1 MSTTLAT
8 SAILPTEH
16 QTRTRRWTRDEY
28 YRAYTSGLF
37 GPEERLELIRGE
49 IKEKMPQRPRHATG
63 VRKLERALLRFE
75 NDAYHVRSQAP
86 ITLLNDS
93 EPEPDLVV
101 ARGSLETFEER
112 HPLAE
117 ELVLVVEVSDTTLTY
132 DRTDKARLYAEAGIA
147 EYWVLNVAGG
157 YLEVRRDP
165 DEGEYHSLQTI
176 RTGDSIA
183 PLFSPDTPLPVADLL
198 PRDE

>member
-1 MSTTLAT
+1 MSTTLIPTAV
-8 SAILPTEH
+8 LPVEL
-16 QTRTRRWTRDEY
+16 QPRTRRWTRDEY
-28 YRAYTSGLF
+28 YKAYTSGLF
-37 GPEERLELIRGE
+37 GPDERLELIRGE

-63 VRKLERALLRFE
+63 VRKLERVLLRFE

-112 HPLAE
+112 HPIAE

-132 DRTDKARLYAEAGIA
+132 DRTEKARLYAEAGIV

-165 DEGEYHSLQTI
+165 EEGEYHSLQTI
-176 RTGDSIA
+176 RSGGNIA
-183 PLFSPDTPLPVADLL
+183 PLFSLETPIRVAEFL